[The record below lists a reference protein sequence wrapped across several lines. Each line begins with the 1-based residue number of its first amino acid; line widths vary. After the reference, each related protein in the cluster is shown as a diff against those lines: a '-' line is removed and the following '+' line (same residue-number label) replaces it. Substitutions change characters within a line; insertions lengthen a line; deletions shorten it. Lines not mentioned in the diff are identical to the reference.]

1 MPDEFQTIQTWWGE
15 GGEYHIGESPSPYV
29 QKYGIDFISQY
40 ITGDCILADFGVWS
54 GRNLEPLLTL
64 KKEIAA
70 TDITTARP
78 AMAKA
83 RERFPQVKYFE
94 APLTSL
100 PFGNNTIGGGICWR
114 VLHNLIG
121 TAEVINSLKE
131 INRVL
136 VPNAPLLISVRAE
149 DDAGDT
155 GFWKKIYS
163 YIKQKP
169 NGAGGFRSDIY
180 FTEKSL
186 NLLATLMGFS
196 IIYKTKIWEK
206 ESISG
211 HEISN
216 CYLVAHLLKKK
227 KTMDR
232 AWISMVQQMLIR
244 LE

>member
-1 MPDEFQTIQTWWGE
+1 MPNEFANIQTWWGD
-15 GGEYHIGESPSPYV
+15 GGEYFIGESPSPYV
-29 QKYGIDFISQY
+29 QKDGVDFISQY
-40 ITGDCILADFGVWS
+40 LTGDSTLVDFGAWG
-54 GRNLEPLLTL
+54 GRNLEALLTL
-64 KKEIAA
+64 KKKVAA
-70 TDITTARP
+70 TDLISARP

-83 RERFPQVKYFE
+83 RERFPEVQFFE
-94 APLTSL
+94 VPLTAL
-100 PFGNNTIGGGICWR
+100 PFGCNTIGGGICWR

-136 VPNAPLLISVRAE
+136 VPGAPLLIAVRAE
-149 DDAGDT
+149 DEASSG

-196 IIYKTKIWEK
+196 VVYMTKIWEK
-206 ESISG
+206 ESING
-211 HEISN
+211 QEISN
-216 CYLVAHLLKKK
+216 RYLVAHLLKKK

-232 AWISMVQQMLIR
+232 AWISMVQQMMIR